1 MKKLL
6 LLFFI
11 IMLLPLPVFAGQH
24 KSSPANAMTVLKQ
37 EKTCLGIDRVGEP
50 AVDAIFVNQRVGV
63 FSNQSGINS
72 RLENS
77 IDVLLNKYNVTAIFT
92 PEHGLLGAV
101 AAGENYSDEKYKD
114 IIVYSLYGETRRP
127 TKAMLDSVDIIAV
140 DIQDV
145 GVRHYTYTS
154 SLAYIMEECAKCNK
168 KVVVFDRPNPL
179 GGAIEGPVL
188 KPQFK
193 SFIGLYEL
201 PLRHGL
207 TIGEFARFI
216 NTEAKINCPLEIVT
230 MKNWQRTMLW
240 SNTKLPWV
248 QPSPRIPTAETAI
261 LYDITGI
268 CGDTNLS
275 IGTGTAKPFYF
286 VGAPYA
292 DAEQIKQ
299 KLEQLNIKGLGLR
312 KAGFVPYTGNFSG
325 ELVQA
330 VELYIADPLNINLP
344 ELGYAIVYSFQEL
357 YPEQMSKNPVFPGST
372 EYSINLALGEDSLAK
387 HENPAKV
394 FPRWRRECEAFKAK
408 AKAYYLY

>member
-6 LLFFI
+6 FI
-11 IMLLPLPVFAGQH
+11 LSMIMLLPLSGFAGH
-24 KSSPANAMTVLKQ
+24 NKVSTTTTMTTDKQ
-37 EKTCLGIDRVGEP
+37 VQTCLGIDRVGEP
-50 AVDAIFVNQRVGV
+50 AVDAKLANQRVGI

-72 RLENS
+72 KLENS
-77 IDVLLNKYNVTAIFT
+77 VDVLLNKYNVTAIFT

-101 AAGENYSDEKYKD
+101 AAGEDYGDEKYKG
-114 IIVYSLYGETRRP
+114 ITVYSLYGENRRP
-127 TKAMLDSVDIIAV
+127 TKAMLDTVDVIAV

-154 SLAYIMEECAKCNK
+154 SLAYIMEECAKYNK
-168 KVVVFDRPNPL
+168 KVVIFDRPNPL
-179 GGAIEGPVL
+179 GGAVEGPML

-207 TIGEFARFI
+207 TLGEFARYI
-216 NTEAKINCPLEIVT
+216 NVEANINCPLEVVT
-230 MKNWQRTMLW
+230 MKNWHRNMLW
-240 SNTKLPWV
+240 SDTKLPWV

-292 DAEQIKQ
+292 DAEQVKQ
-299 KLEQLNIKGLGLR
+299 KLEQLNIQGIGFR

-330 VELYIADPLNINLP
+330 VELYVSDPKLINLP
-344 ELGYAIVYSFQEL
+344 ELGYSIAYTFQEL
-357 YPEQMSKNPVFPGST
+357 YPEQLIKLPVFPETT
-372 EYSINLALGEDSLAK
+372 EYSINLALGEDSLMK
-387 HENPAKV
+387 HEKPTDV
-394 FPRWRRECEAFKAK
+394 FPRWRKECEAFKAK

>member
-6 LLFFI
+6 FI
-11 IMLLPLPVFAGQH
+11 LSMIMLLPLSGFAGH
-24 KSSPANAMTVLKQ
+24 NKVSTATTMTTDKQ
-37 EKTCLGIDRVGEP
+37 VKTCLGIDRVGEP
-50 AVDAIFVNQRVGV
+50 AVDAKLANQRVGI

-72 RLENS
+72 KLENS
-77 IDVLLNKYNVTAIFT
+77 VDVLLNKYNVTAIFT
-92 PEHGLLGAV
+92 PEHGLLGAI
-101 AAGENYSDEKYKD
+101 AAGEDYGDEKYKG
-114 IIVYSLYGETRRP
+114 ITVYSLYGENRRP
-127 TKAMLDSVDIIAV
+127 TKAMLDTVDVIAV

-154 SLAYIMEECAKCNK
+154 SLAYIMEECAKYNK
-168 KVVVFDRPNPL
+168 KVVIFDRPNPL
-179 GGAIEGPVL
+179 GGAVEGPML

-207 TIGEFARFI
+207 TLGEFARYI
-216 NTEAKINCPLEIVT
+216 NAEANINCPLEVVT
-230 MKNWQRTMLW
+230 MKNWHRNMLW
-240 SNTKLPWV
+240 SDTKLPWV

-292 DAEQIKQ
+292 DAEQVKQ
-299 KLEQLNIKGLGLR
+299 KLEQLNIQGIGFR

-330 VELYIADPLNINLP
+330 VELYVSDPKLINLP
-344 ELGYAIVYSFQEL
+344 ELGYSIAYTFQEL
-357 YPEQMSKNPVFPGST
+357 YPEQLIKLPVFPETT
-372 EYSINLALGEDSLAK
+372 EHSINLALGEDSLMK
-387 HENPAKV
+387 HEKPTDV
-394 FPRWRRECEAFKAK
+394 FPRWRKECEAFKAK